1 MNKRTKELVLG
12 AGMIGIAALYLV
24 LTFQI
29 QRKDVIDA
37 TFIPFVLS
45 GALFLL
51 GALQTI
57 GALSEKKAGD
67 AGAEKKSA
75 SEKADD
81 ACEDKTAKIDTA
93 TVIKTIALIVAY
105 VAFLDLAGFVIMS
118 IVYLFAQFIVLTPLD
133 RKKNYLVY
141 GIIAVVASV
150 GIYLIFRYVF
160 SMMLPEGL
168 LK

>member
-1 MNKRTKELVLG
+1 MILG
-12 AGMIGIAALYLV
+12 AVMILIAAIYLI
-24 LTFQI
+24 LIFRI
-29 QRKDVIDA
+29 QRRDVIDA
-37 TFIPFVLS
+37 TFIPFILS

-51 GALQTI
+51 GAVQISGTLF
-57 GALSEKKAGD
+57 GKKKIATE
-67 AGAEKKSA
+67 AERKSA

-81 ACEDKTAKIDTA
+81 ACEDKTAKIDTP

-105 VAFLDLAGFVIMS
+105 VAFLDLVGFMIMS
-118 IVYLFAQFIVLTPLD
+118 IIYLFAQFIVLTPLN
-133 RKKNYLVY
+133 RKKNYLAY